1 MLNRLKRPQ
10 TRDPEATRKRILAA
24 AKHEYARYGLDG
36 ARVDRI
42 AMRAKSNKRMLY
54 HYFGNKDALYQHTLE
69 DAYAAFREAEAELHI
84 EKDDPVTAL
93 RRLVAFTWNYYL
105 DHPEFL
111 TLINTE
117 NLHKAVYLKKSR
129 RMNELSKTFIQR
141 MESLLRRGS
150 DAGVFRSNLDP
161 IQMLITIAALGYHYL
176 NNRHTG
182 AIVYQR
188 DMMTPEALKSRLEFN
203 MQAALHI
210 ACTPEALLKL
220 EQKS

>member
-69 DAYAAFREAEAELHI
+69 DAYAAFREAESELHI

-188 DMMTPEALKSRLEFN
+188 DMMTSEALKNRLEFN